1 MYIWFLKFK
10 LYKEVEYKT
19 ITKILT
25 KEEIDKKIKK
35 RLNDEFIIKLNN
47 KGTIISQK
55 VLQKEEKNSTIEYRV
70 FVVTNEVISNYSYY
84 SVGDNN
90 DS

>member
-1 MYIWFLKFK
+1 MA
-10 LYKEVEYKT
+10 

-84 SVGDNN
+84 SVGDDN

>member
-1 MYIWFLKFK
+1 M
-10 LYKEVEYKT
+10 
-19 ITKILT
+19 
-25 KEEIDKKIKK
+25 IKK

-84 SVGDNN
+84 SVGDDN

>member
-1 MYIWFLKFK
+1 MSELDQK
-10 LYKEVEYKT
+10 L
-19 ITKILT
+19 
-25 KEEIDKKIKK
+25 KK
-35 RLNDEFIIKLNN
+35 RLDEEFNKKLNN

-55 VLQKEEKNSTIEYRV
+55 VLKKEEKNSTIEYRV
-70 FVVTNEVISNYSYY
+70 FVVTNEVISDYSYY